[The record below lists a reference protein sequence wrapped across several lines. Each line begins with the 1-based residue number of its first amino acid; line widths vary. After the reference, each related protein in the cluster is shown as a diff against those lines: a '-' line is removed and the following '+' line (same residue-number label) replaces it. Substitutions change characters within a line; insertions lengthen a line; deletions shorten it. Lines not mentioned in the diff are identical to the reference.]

1 MDSGRTTVRN
11 MRSKCRCSY
20 VLQFTFRRAVC
31 CVLHRPPS
39 QVIHCTVLF
48 LNKLKVGTVKARF
61 AQSTVDISS
70 RGGRA
75 KKNSISRRRLFK
87 RLAPYRESSR
97 RSRGICERTIEV
109 LSRLR
114 AASRPPADEPA
125 ALGDGGSQKSES
137 ASPRGVELPTTESP
151 GIDNDPSAGS
161 PTETLLRLLLP
172 LNAQVWES
180 SRTATEACTCRR
192 SSPNTS
198 LKRSIGSSDGRCVQ
212 RAGT

>member
-75 KKNSISRRRLFK
+75 KKTQFRGEDSSNGSHRTANRAAVRGVYAREPSRSSRAPEQRRGRQQTSRQPWETDSRKASPPAREGSSCQRQSRR
-87 RLAPYRESSR
+87 ES
-97 RSRGICERTIEV
+97 IMILPQV
-109 LSRLR
+109 HLR
-114 AASRPPADEPA
+114 KPCYDFYF
-125 ALGDGGSQKSES
+125 L
-137 ASPRGVELPTTESP
+137 
-151 GIDNDPSAGS
+151 
-161 PTETLLRLLLP
+161 
-172 LNAQVWES
+172 
-180 SRTATEACTCRR
+180 
-192 SSPNTS
+192 
-198 LKRSIGSSDGRCVQ
+198 
-212 RAGT
+212 